1 MKKHI
6 LIPIAAAVIIAVVL
20 CTAGC
25 VSSADE
31 IVGNW
36 LEENDTAVT
45 YASFAEDGTG
55 FFAADKDSVLTLTW
69 KKDGSGYTFL
79 FADGTAK
86 TATLNV
92 LRGTMTIS
100 DGSVFEKQ
108 PSELSGT
115 QRSELSGETPAQM
128 YYKLS

>member
-1 MKKHI
+1 MKKHL
-6 LIPIAAAVIIAVVL
+6 LISIAAAVLLAAVL

-36 LEENDTAVT
+36 LEENDAAVT

-69 KKDGSGYTFL
+69 TKDGSGYTFL

-86 TATLNV
+86 TATLDA

-100 DGSVFEKQ
+100 DGSVFEKY

-115 QRSELSGETPAQM
+115 TPAQWF
-128 YYKLS
+128 YKIQLR

>member
-1 MKKHI
+1 MNKHL

-69 KKDGSGYTFL
+69 TKDGSGYTFL

-86 TATLNV
+86 TATLDA
-92 LRGTMTIS
+92 LRGAMTMN

-108 PSELSGT
+108 PSEISGAVRA
-115 QRSELSGETPAQM
+115 QRHVIVVGGAVLD
-128 YYKLS
+128 